1 MKEKIIIK
9 SEHFERIGTASNC
22 HPIYK
27 IHLQRIDEICP
38 ETAFRIAGLA
48 GGVKVNSQGEEHFVK
63 FTTID
68 LPALCKRI
76 EQLANG
82 E

>member
-22 HPIYK
+22 HPIYR
-27 IHLQRIDEICP
+27 IHLQRIDDDEVTALDIMKQVGGKEAAEQYFAEF
-38 ETAFRIAGLA
+38 ET
-48 GGVKVNSQGEEHFVK
+48 V
-63 FTTID
+63 D

-76 EQLANG
+76 ERLANG